1 MRRDAQRRSARSAAK
16 SEKIVDFLDEAAFG
30 RVACKQQQYV
40 AVTRERERSPQTVDR
55 VRRLDQ
61 RAARLVGDRAEPAIG
76 RAREHGV
83 GDESLHT
90 GLDQRAETSRHRLA
104 AERPPRRFKSEKYRG
119 EHGRQIAESA
129 ARRNAAPDIQA
140 GAPPFGRRPLRRDA
154 PSATIA
160 PMSPGPFPLEL
171 LTTEQMA
178 RADRLTI
185 DAGVPGMELMEQ
197 AAAAVTRVTAQIL
210 QRTSGRR
217 IVVLCGPG
225 NNGGDGY
232 VVARLLRAQR
242 YKVRVASLVPPDQLR
257 GDAAKAAAGW
267 TCGVTPAAECDFTG
281 VDLVVDALF
290 GTGLARDLDADAI
303 SLVRRLNQW
312 RRVTRQNVVSVD
324 IPSGVDGTTGAIR
337 GAAVEADATVTFFR
351 VKTGHLLLPGRTCC
365 GRLTCAHIGIRSTT
379 LQSLNVKTYVNAPEL
394 WRSELPAPQIDG
406 HKYSRGH
413 ALVVSGGASFTG
425 AARLSAAAALRAG
438 AGLVTLASPQDALA
452 VNASA
457 LTSVMVRPADGAAGL
472 AAVLTDERKNSV
484 AIGPGLG
491 VSEESC
497 RQVET
502 ALQPQAYRRAA
513 VLDADA
519 LSSFETDP
527 FRLWRATRAAPGPV
541 VMTPHAGE
549 FARLFAEADGDAAH
563 RCKLEKSRVAAR
575 ASGATLLYKGPD
587 TVVAAP
593 DGRASILPW
602 ATPWLATAGSGDVLT
617 GIIAGLLAQRME
629 AFAAASCAAWMH
641 ARAAELFGPGLIADD
656 IIATLPMVWR
666 ELHKQ

>member
-1 MRRDAQRRSARSAAK
+1 M
-16 SEKIVDFLDEAAFG
+16 
-30 RVACKQQQYV
+30 
-40 AVTRERERSPQTVDR
+40 
-55 VRRLDQ
+55 
-61 RAARLVGDRAEPAIG
+61 
-76 RAREHGV
+76 
-83 GDESLHT
+83 
-90 GLDQRAETSRHRLA
+90 
-104 AERPPRRFKSEKYRG
+104 
-119 EHGRQIAESA
+119 
-129 ARRNAAPDIQA
+129 
-140 GAPPFGRRPLRRDA
+140 PF
-154 PSATIA
+154 
-160 PMSPGPFPLEL
+160 GPFPLEL

-185 DAGVPGMELMEQ
+185 EGGVPGMTLMEQ
-197 AAAAVTRVTAQIL
+197 AAAAIARVTSQIL

-217 IVVLCGPG
+217 VLVLCGPG

-232 VVARLLRAQR
+232 VAARLLRGQR

-257 GDAAKAAAGW
+257 GDAARAAASW
-267 TCGVTPAAECDFTG
+267 PCAVAPAQECDFGG
-281 VDLVVDALF
+281 VDLVIDALF
-290 GTGLARDLDADAI
+290 GTGLARDLDEDAI
-303 SLVRRLNQW
+303 RLVKRLNQW
-312 RRVTRQNVVSVD
+312 RRETKQSVVSVD

-351 VKTGHLLLPGRTCC
+351 VKTGHLILPGRLCC
-365 GRLTCAHIGIRSTT
+365 GALTCAHIGIRSSA
-379 LQSLNVKTYVNAPEL
+379 LESLDVATYVNMPAL
-394 WRSELPAPQIDG
+394 WQTALPLPQVEG

-438 AGLVTLASPQDALA
+438 AGLVTLASPTDALT

-457 LTSVMVRPADGAAGL
+457 STSVMVRPADGAAGL
-472 AAVLTDERKNSV
+472 AAVLSDQRKNAV

-502 ALQPQAYRRAA
+502 ALTPQAYRRAA

-519 LSSFETDP
+519 LTSFESDP

-549 FARLFAEADGDAAH
+549 FGRLFAECDSDRANRSKLDKARDAA
-563 RCKLEKSRVAAR
+563 RV
-575 ASGATLLYKGPD
+575 SGAVLLYKGPD

-629 AFAAASCAAWMH
+629 AFAATSCAVWMH
-641 ARAAELFGPGLIADD
+641 ARAAEMFGPGLIADD
-656 IIATLPMVWR
+656 ITAALPMVWR
-666 ELHKQ
+666 ELQGESPRFCSALFKDNCVA

>member
-1 MRRDAQRRSARSAAK
+1 MP
-16 SEKIVDFLDEAAFG
+16 
-30 RVACKQQQYV
+30 Y
-40 AVTRERERSPQTVDR
+40 
-55 VRRLDQ
+55 
-61 RAARLVGDRAEPAIG
+61 
-76 RAREHGV
+76 
-83 GDESLHT
+83 
-90 GLDQRAETSRHRLA
+90 
-104 AERPPRRFKSEKYRG
+104 
-119 EHGRQIAESA
+119 
-129 ARRNAAPDIQA
+129 
-140 GAPPFGRRPLRRDA
+140 
-154 PSATIA
+154 
-160 PMSPGPFPLEL
+160 GPFPLEL

-185 DAGVPGMELMEQ
+185 ESGVPGMALMEK
-197 AAAAVTRVTAQIL
+197 AAAALARVTSQIL

-217 IVVLCGPG
+217 VLVLCGPG

-232 VVARLLRAQR
+232 VAARLLRGQR
-242 YKVRVASLVPPDQLR
+242 YKVRVASLVPPNQLR
-257 GDAAKAAAGW
+257 GDAARAAAGW
-267 TCGVTPAAECDFTG
+267 VGEVIPAQDCDFTG
-281 VDLVVDALF
+281 VDLVIDALF
-290 GTGLARDLDADAI
+290 GTGLARDLDPEAQA
-303 SLVRRLNQW
+303 LVKRLNQW
-312 RRVTRQNVVSVD
+312 RRETKQNVVSVD

-351 VKTGHLLLPGRTCC
+351 VKTGHLLLPGRSRC
-365 GRLTCAHIGIRSTT
+365 GALTCAHIGIRSSALATID
-379 LQSLNVKTYVNAPEL
+379 VKTFVNMPAL
-394 WRSELPAPQIDG
+394 WQQELPLPQIEG

-438 AGLVTLASPQDALA
+438 AGLVTLASPTEALA

-457 LTSVMVRPADGAAGL
+457 LTSVMVRPADGAKGL
-472 AAVLTDERKNSV
+472 AAVLSDERKNAV

-502 ALQPQAYRRAA
+502 ALTPQAYRRAA

-519 LSSFETDP
+519 LTSFADDP

-549 FARLFAEADGDAAH
+549 FGRLFSECDSDRALRSKLDKARDAA
-563 RCKLEKSRVAAR
+563 RV
-575 ASGATLLYKGPD
+575 SGAVVLYKGPD

-593 DGRASILPW
+593 DGRVSILPW

-617 GIIAGLLAQRME
+617 GIIAGLLAQRMD

-641 ARAAELFGPGLIADD
+641 ARAAEIFGPGLIADD
-656 IIATLPMVWR
+656 ITATLPMVWR
-666 ELHKQ
+666 ELQGKQLRYCPRSSSESCVA